1 MAALR
6 GDSWGMNLQTED
18 EINNHQQM
26 MDRQDEKAMLDD
38 EAIEALD
45 IEKILETGKFSDK
58 QKAQLTKITFLRQK
72 LLKTMDK
79 KQNFE
84 KAQDLEFDDSTKKG
98 QVSQMDKRGRE
109 LTEQLQREEE
119 TVKQMLRDKMD
130 NEMF

>member
-18 EINNHQQM
+18 EINNHQLM

-58 QKAQLTKITFLRQK
+58 
-72 LLKTMDK
+72 
-79 KQNFE
+79 
-84 KAQDLEFDDSTKKG
+84 
-98 QVSQMDKRGRE
+98 
-109 LTEQLQREEE
+109 
-119 TVKQMLRDKMD
+119 
-130 NEMF
+130 

>member
-1 MAALR
+1 
-6 GDSWGMNLQTED
+6 
-18 EINNHQQM
+18 M

-84 KAQDLEFDDSTKKG
+84 KA
-98 QVSQMDKRGRE
+98 
-109 LTEQLQREEE
+109 
-119 TVKQMLRDKMD
+119 
-130 NEMF
+130 